1 MMTIEDFLRGTNRIT
16 NARLSIEQLATSTP
30 RVRQIVVAAA
40 AKDKPEAE

>member
-30 RVRQIVVAAA
+30 RVRQIVVAA
-40 AKDKPEAE
+40 KDKPEAE